1 MWRVSDVY
9 TVPGTSAPSDVCFCP
24 NHLHNHPQVYHHV
37 YDDHDVHHVNHD
49 HHDHHGL
56 HTQRQAHRP
65 PLVFIL
71 PRLAPQIPDP
81 TPEPILGTWRTFN
94 QNIGYKILVFY
105 HHLLFIAFKV
115 PNKVLLKHGV
125 SLVGTWSAHIVRM
138 LIVLVGDTTGHGPRG
153 QIYTGPHPTPWEQ
166 KR

>member
-9 TVPGTSAPSDVCFCP
+9 TVPGTSTPSDVCFCP

-37 YDDHDVHHVNHD
+37 YDDHAVHHVNHDHHD

-71 PRLAPQIPDP
+71 PRLAPKIPDP
-81 TPEPILGTWRTFN
+81 TPEPISGTWRTFN
-94 QNIGYKILVFY
+94 QNICRIQDIGILLPYVV
-105 HHLLFIAFKV
+105 FKV
-115 PNKVLLKHGV
+115 PNKVLLKQGI
-125 SLVGTWSAHIVRM
+125 SLV
-138 LIVLVGDTTGHGPRG
+138 
-153 QIYTGPHPTPWEQ
+153 
-166 KR
+166 